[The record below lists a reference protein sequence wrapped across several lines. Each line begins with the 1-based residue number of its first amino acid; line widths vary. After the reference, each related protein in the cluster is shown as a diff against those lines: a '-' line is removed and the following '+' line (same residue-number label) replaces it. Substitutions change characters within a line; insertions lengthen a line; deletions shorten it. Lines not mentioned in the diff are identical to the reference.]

1 MDYKAKAL
9 ELLGEKRSI
18 GIDIYNNEDKN
29 DILYNQMHSKAV
41 DVVVGLLEEL
51 ETCRDGNTFQK
62 KRYYRLKGKLTVDK
76 IDRILRQ
83 VEQTYDKEGNMDWLK
98 TNQDE
103 AIAILKYLEAT
114 NDK

>member
-41 DVVVGLLEEL
+41 DVVVGLLEKNERLLALLKDIL
-51 ETCRDGNTFQK
+51 EWDGILPHSK
-62 KRYYRLKGKLTVDK
+62 E
-76 IDRILRQ
+76 RIKQ
-83 VEQTYDKEGNMDWLK
+83 V
-98 TNQDE
+98 
-103 AIAILKYLEAT
+103 IAKAEVT